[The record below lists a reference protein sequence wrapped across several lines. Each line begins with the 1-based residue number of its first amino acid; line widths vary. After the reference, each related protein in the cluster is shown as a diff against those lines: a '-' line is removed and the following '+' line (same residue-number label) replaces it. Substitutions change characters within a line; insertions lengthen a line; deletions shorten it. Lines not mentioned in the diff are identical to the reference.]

1 MIFDSHA
8 HYDDEAF
15 DADRDELLTSMH
27 ANGVEYILNAGEAVK
42 SSLAGVELG
51 KKYDFIYSAAG
62 IHPEHDE
69 ETTDED
75 IAEIEKIAIQNKK
88 VRAIGEIGLDYH
100 YEGYN
105 KEKQIYIFKKQLEI
119 AKKINLPV
127 IIHSRDAA
135 QECFDIIK
143 ESRVNMGVIH
153 CYSGSV
159 EMAKEYIKI
168 GFYIGI
174 GGVVTYKN
182 ARKLVEVAEAI
193 PIEKIVLETDCPYLA
208 PSPFRG
214 KRNNSSYIE
223 FVAEKIEEIK
233 GISYE
238 KVCEIT
244 TENAK
249 KLYDINN

>member
-8 HYDDEAF
+8 HYDDRKF
-15 DADRDELLTSMH
+15 NADRDELLSSMH
-27 ANGVEYILNAGEAVK
+27 ENGVDYIVNSGE
-42 SSLAGVELG
+42 SLKASKAGVELG
-51 KKYDFIYSAAG
+51 KKYDFIYSASG
-62 IHPEHDE
+62 IHPSNTDTMDE
-69 ETTDED
+69 NVLK
-75 IAEIEKIAIQNKK
+75 EIKKIALMPK
-88 VRAIGEIGLDYH
+88 VVAIGEIGLDYH
-100 YEGYN
+100 YDNTDKPTQKYW
-105 KEKQIYIFKKQLEI
+105 FSRQLEL
-119 AKKINLPV
+119 AKELDMPV

>member
-75 IAEIEKIAIQNKK
+75 IAEIEKIALQNKK

-153 CYSGSV
+153 
-159 EMAKEYIKI
+159 
-168 GFYIGI
+168 
-174 GGVVTYKN
+174 
-182 ARKLVEVAEAI
+182 
-193 PIEKIVLETDCPYLA
+193 
-208 PSPFRG
+208 
-214 KRNNSSYIE
+214 
-223 FVAEKIEEIK
+223 
-233 GISYE
+233 
-238 KVCEIT
+238 
-244 TENAK
+244 
-249 KLYDINN
+249 